1 MGELKKGVLV
11 FGWLTNGVGVLVLRY
26 KSEPEAP
33 NDSGG
38 TNFTVTMDDSQEYAA
53 LFYDDMEAVVEL
65 EVAY

>member
-1 MGELKKGVLV
+1 MGEIKKGVLV

-38 TNFTVTMDDSQEYAA
+38 TNFVVTMDDGQ
-53 LFYDDMEAVVEL
+53 EAVCCFVL
-65 EVAY
+65 